1 MRSKMNYVTRVAL
14 LAVLALSVAGCAVG
28 GGQNVTPIVPAP
40 TSTTMPV
47 PTTEPT
53 NGPDPKPTGPVGET
67 QAGKAMVDSVEVQIR
82 ESLPVQVSVN
92 VKSNLPDACTQ
103 IDAINTLRDGN
114 TFNVDISTTRPVEV
128 LCAQVLTPF
137 EENVSLDVKG
147 LTKGTY
153 TVNVNGVTATF
164 DLP

>member
-1 MRSKMNYVTRVAL
+1 MEATNEPAPGPTATM
-14 LAVLALSVAGCAVG
+14 G
-28 GGQNVTPIVPAP
+28 GGK
-40 TSTTMPV
+40 
-47 PTTEPT
+47 TE
-53 NGPDPKPTGPVGET
+53 
-67 QAGKAMVDSVEVQIR
+67 AGKAMVDSVEVQIR

-92 VKSNLPDACTQ
+92 VKGNLPDACTQ
-103 IDAINTLRDGN
+103 INVINTLRDGN

-147 LTKGTY
+147 LNKGTY